1 MNTLFKKMKISGK
14 LFISAAAFALPIAVL
29 LYYVISGFNKD
40 IYFTQKEIY
49 GNKYLKPL
57 SAALT
62 NIDKHQ
68 RLCYIFNY
76 LSNND
81 LQDKIDIDIF
91 ANEMEIC
98 ENKISEAFDELYNV
112 NQKYGHHMETLPA
125 DLHKSGRE
133 EINPAT
139 IAQKWNDLA
148 RKCENMDPGE
158 LNERHKMINKDV
170 LSLIRYI
177 GNKSNLILDPDLDS
191 YYMMDIS
198 LLVMPMMQKKIN
210 QLIIGSIMPILSDS
224 ISKERI
230 LNLAHISGSIEDD
243 YWERIK
249 EDLNVVYTEDKNY
262 YGLST
267 SLHEE
272 LPKTYSEFDSS
283 LEEMFR
289 YINIL
294 INENNKGVSF
304 NSFRDAG
311 NVALSKGK
319 TFWDTVILELD
330 KLLEKRI
337 EDYQEKRTI
346 AVLVSGVA
354 LVFAVILVLYV
365 SGSITKPLKALENIA
380 GKIASGNIGDAKKEV
395 QISKERSLKIND
407 IDNIERSKIRD
418 ETIIVFSAIE
428 IMTENLDSLIDQ
440 VQRSA
445 VEVSDSAG
453 SITESARDLESSIA
467 QQVSST
473 NEVNATSKE
482 ISSTAKNLAET
493 MNNVS
498 KMATNAS
505 ALASSGIENLNEMK
519 SIMNQL
525 QSETDDISEKLEL
538 INSRTENIRE
548 IMTKITKVANR
559 TNLIALNAAIEAER
573 AGEQGAGFS
582 VVAREI
588 RLLADETSVAAL
600 DIEDMITETQK
611 AVKEG
616 VSSVESYTEKTN
628 KSSETIASISDEMS
642 EMISHINE
650 IVPKFNSVNDAMQSQ
665 AEGADQIKEAM
676 QQLNESAGY
685 TKDALVKF
693 KEINDMLS
701 ETLNNMQRELSK
713 FNT

>member
-14 LFISAAAFALPIAVL
+14 LFISGAAFALPIAVL
-29 LYYVISGFNKD
+29 LYYVISGFNND

-57 SAALT
+57 SSALT

-76 LSNND
+76 LNNKE
-81 LQDKIDIDIF
+81 QPDKVDIEVF

-98 ENKISEAFDELYNV
+98 EKEISAAFEELYEV
-112 NQKYGHHMETLPA
+112 NQKYGDHLETSPA
-125 DLHKSGRE
+125 DLHKTGRE
-133 EINPAT
+133 EINPST

-148 RKCENMDPGE
+148 TKCENMAPHE
-158 LNERHKMINKDV
+158 LNERHMMINKDV

-210 QLIIGSIMPILSDS
+210 QLIIGSVSPIFSDS
-224 ISKERI
+224 VSKEKI

-243 YWERIK
+243 YWERIQ
-249 EDLNVVYTEDKNY
+249 EGLDVVYTEDKNY
-262 YGLST
+262 YGLSNT
-267 SLHEE
+267 LHEE
-272 LPKTYSEFDSS
+272 LPKAYSDFDSS
-283 LEEMFR
+283 LDELFK
-289 YINIL
+289 YVNIL
-294 INENNKGVSF
+294 INEKSEGVYFNN
-304 NSFRDAG
+304 FRDAG

-319 TFWDTVILELD
+319 IFWDTVLLELD

-337 EDYQEKRTI
+337 ENYQNKRTI
-346 AVLVSGVA
+346 AVLISAVA
-354 LVFAVILVLYV
+354 LIFAVILVLYV

-380 GKIASGNIGDAKKEV
+380 GKISSGNIGEAKKEV
-395 QISKERSLKIND
+395 QISKEKVLKTLN
-407 IDNIERSKIRD
+407 NNNEKSKMRD
-418 ETIIVFSAIE
+418 ETLIVFSAIE
-428 IMTENLDSLIDQ
+428 IMTENLDSLIYQ

-445 VEVSDSAG
+445 REVSDSAG

-493 MNNVS
+493 MNTVS
-498 KMATNAS
+498 EMATNAS

-519 SIMNQL
+519 SIMNLL

-538 INSRTENIRE
+538 INSRTENISD
-548 IMTKITKVANR
+548 IITKITKVANR
-559 TNLIALNAAIEAER
+559 TNLLSLNAAIEAER

-628 KSSETIASISDEMS
+628 KSSETIASISDEMT

-665 AEGADQIKEAM
+665 SEGADQIKEAM

-701 ETLNNMQRELSK
+701 ETLKNMQNELSK